1 MTKKELFQL
10 LQILRHYYEQFELNQ
25 EKLDAW
31 YRVLRYE
38 EFDIVKQKLEAFVK
52 HSVYAPKI
60 SDLLK
65 KDSTVDYIVPNSEET
80 KRSLPT
86 SVQTSSDEVAQAELA
101 KMRRI
106 LGIERS

>member
-25 EKLDAW
+25 EKLDVW
-31 YRVLRYE
+31 YTVLCCE
-38 EFDIVKQKLEAFVK
+38 EFDVVKRNLENYVK
-52 HSVYAPKI
+52 YSVYAPKI
-60 SDLLK
+60 SDLVRKEDTL
-65 KDSTVDYIVPNSEET
+65 TYLVPNSEET
-80 KRSLPT
+80 KISLPT
-86 SVQTSSDEVAQAELA
+86 SVQTSSDEVVQTELA